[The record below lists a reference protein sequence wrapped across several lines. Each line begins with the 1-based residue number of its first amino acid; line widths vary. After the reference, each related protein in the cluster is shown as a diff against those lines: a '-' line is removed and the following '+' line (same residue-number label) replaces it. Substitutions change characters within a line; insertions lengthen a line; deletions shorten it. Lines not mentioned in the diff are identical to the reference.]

1 MSDFFNKSLNDFFA
15 SKSKN
20 YWDFSNREKTQ
31 LEKLFKY
38 PGKMVSNMLFE
49 ILDFFNKNLDIKSIC
64 DPFMG
69 SGTIL
74 DLSVKLNINA
84 IYGNDLNPYSYI
96 LNNNK
101 FFYNNVDDELVKK
114 DMVLFKKEYKDIKLV
129 ELYSFNKIDKW
140 YKQDVIVELNK
151 IRFIL
156 YSNEFYYQHLL
167 EVALINVSKDFSNDR
182 KSTSKLHIKKEED
195 INKIDASLIF
205 SKFLS
210 YFLSITKAIKS
221 ELTIYH
227 QETQNIN
234 LLNENINKIN
244 NFIEKGSIDLIVTS
258 PPYGDNKTTISYGQF
273 SILPLLWL
281 DKLNNFSKIDYEY
294 NFSKIDTDSLGG
306 KLENSEKKKEF
317 LMKISPTFSK
327 ITEKFI
333 NNSSFNK
340 VTNFIYDF
348 LEALKNIN
356 YILKNQG
363 YIVFILGNRRVSNIE
378 IPFDQ
383 ITIELLKHFN
393 DYLLVSNFKRNIP
406 IKTIPRITSKVQ
418 NKPVKSISEETILI
432 LQKIA

>member
-15 SKSKN
+15 SKSRN
-20 YWDFSNREKTQ
+20 YWDFSNRKKTQ

-38 PGKMVSNMLFE
+38 PGKMVSDMIFE
-49 ILDFFNKNLDIKSIC
+49 ILDFFNKNLDIKNIC

-74 DLSVKLNINA
+74 DLAVKLNINL

-101 FFYNNVDDELVKK
+101 FFYHDITDDLVEK
-114 DMVLFKKEYKDIKLV
+114 DILLFKEKYENIKLQ
-129 ELYSFNKIDKW
+129 EFYFFNKIDKW
-140 YKQDVIVELNK
+140 YKKNVISELSK
-151 IRFIL
+151 IRYIL
-156 YSNEFYYQHLL
+156 YSNEFCYKHLL
-167 EVALINVSKDFSNDR
+167 EVALINISKDFSNDR
-182 KSTSKLHIKKEED
+182 KSTSKLHIKKDTD
-195 INKIDASLIF
+195 IDKIDSSLIF

-210 YFLSITKAIKS
+210 YFLSITKAITD
-221 ELTIYH
+221 ELNIYNRKG
-227 QETQNIN
+227 NIN

-244 NFIEKGSIDLIVTS
+244 NFIEKKSIDLIVTS

-281 DKLNNFSKIDYEY
+281 DKFNKTNYEY

-306 KLENSEKKKEF
+306 RLEDSKRKKEY
-317 LMKISPTFSK
+317 LMKISPTFFK
-327 ITEKFI
+327 LTEKFV
-333 NNSSFNK
+333 NNNSFNK

-348 LEALKNIN
+348 LEALENIN
-356 YILKNQG
+356 DILKDQG

-383 ITIELLKHFN
+383 ITIELLNYFN

-406 IKTIPRITSKVQ
+406 IKTIPRITSRVQ
-418 NKPVKSISEETILI
+418 NKPVESISKETILI
-432 LQKIA
+432 LQKIV